1 MKLITK
7 VDVLVLAKL
16 ANPSKDGSKTYHSLT
31 IFDPESQESGSINCS
46 DDVYANIE
54 PAFDSVTTLTCE
66 YNDKYGS
73 FRAVAFE

>member
-7 VDVLVLAKL
+7 VEVLVLAKL

-31 IFDPESQESGSINCS
+31 IFDPDSQESGSINCS
-46 DDVYANIE
+46 EDVFNNIE
-54 PAFDSVTTLTCE
+54 PAFDSVSILTCE